1 MIYANSLLVMALCI
15 CMSFVSIIL
24 MNRRILSLGNGTL
37 WLLFWILVGILSNF
51 RDPLRKIMSFLSMIN
66 FTNFLL
72 MSSSFFFII
81 LIFFLYVNLRKH
93 RLQIDR
99 LTQEVALINF
109 EISFQEKLEA
119 IKSGQ

>member
-1 MIYANSLLVMALCI
+1 
-15 CMSFVSIIL
+15 MSY
-24 MNRRILSLGNGTL
+24 
-37 WLLFWILVGILSNF
+37 
-51 RDPLRKIMSFLSMIN
+51 LSMIN

-81 LIFFLYVNLRKH
+81 LIFFLFVNLRKQ

-109 EISFQEKLEA
+109 EISFQERIEA
-119 IKSGQ
+119 IRSDK

>member
-1 MIYANSLLVMALCI
+1 MTYTNSLLVMVLCF
-15 CMSFVSIIL
+15 CMSCVSIVLI
-24 MNRRILSLGNGTL
+24 NRRVLSLGSGSL
-37 WLLFWILVGILSNF
+37 WLLFWIIIGILSNF
-51 RDPLRKIMSFLSMIN
+51 RVPLRKIMSYLSMIN

-81 LIFFLYVNLRKH
+81 LIFFLFVNLRKQ

-109 EISFQEKLEA
+109 GISFQERIEA
-119 IKSGQ
+119 IRSDK

>member
-1 MIYANSLLVMALCI
+1 MIYTNSLLVMVLCV
-15 CMSFVSIIL
+15 CMSCVSIVL
-24 MNRRILSLGNGTL
+24 MNRRVLSLGSGSL
-37 WLLFWILVGILSNF
+37 WLLFWIIIGILSNF
-51 RDPLRKIMSFLSMIN
+51 RVPLRKIMSYLSMIN

-81 LIFFLYVNLRKH
+81 LIFFLFVNLRKQ

-109 EISFQEKLEA
+109 EISFQERIEA
-119 IKSGQ
+119 IRSDK